1 MAKVLV
7 RLIDLLETP
16 EVYGD
21 ITTKYID
28 YEPDGKIITVN
39 LNSGETGCKKDQ
51 TPCVEQL
58 NWNLF
63 TLNDSSYAISEPT
76 LFYLKLSGKTGIK
89 KAYKVME
96 KYNKMYSNLKL
107 GGTSCVL
114 TEEMFNQLPSHLKN
128 VQGEY
133 WLPSSYE
140 QKGESQKYFGLKSV
154 VNGKI
159 DNRFVLFIEDGST
172 YYGLASLRVVIR
184 FQGDILVLL
193 DTETMELEFAEKFY

>member
-58 NWNLF
+58 NWNL
-63 TLNDSSYAISEPT
+63 
-76 LFYLKLSGKTGIK
+76 
-89 KAYKVME
+89 
-96 KYNKMYSNLKL
+96 
-107 GGTSCVL
+107 
-114 TEEMFNQLPSHLKN
+114 
-128 VQGEY
+128 
-133 WLPSSYE
+133 
-140 QKGESQKYFGLKSV
+140 
-154 VNGKI
+154 
-159 DNRFVLFIEDGST
+159 
-172 YYGLASLRVVIR
+172 LRLMIAHM
-184 FQGDILVLL
+184 L
-193 DTETMELEFAEKFY
+193 